1 VSNTPDDQL
10 RTFALGSCVAV
21 VLLHRP
27 TKTVGMVHIALPD
40 SSIEKNS
47 RSISKPGY
55 FADTGIPAL
64 LQPMKDIGCISTKN
78 TGGFAVKMAGGA
90 NIMRSSDTFK
100 IGKRNILTVKKILWS
115 YGLAP
120 LAEDVGGTISRTV
133 TVDVNTGAVTLSSP
147 ARGEWTI

>member
-1 VSNTPDDQL
+1 
-10 RTFALGSCVAV
+10 V

-40 SSIEKNS
+40 SSIEKTS
-47 RSISKPGY
+47 RSPSKPGY

-64 LQPMKDIGCISTKN
+64 IQLMKSMGCVPTGKA
-78 TGGFAVKMAGGA
+78 GGFNVKIAGGA
-90 NIMRSSDTFK
+90 NVMRSSDTFK

-133 TVDVNTGAVTLSSP
+133 TVAVDTGAVTLSSP